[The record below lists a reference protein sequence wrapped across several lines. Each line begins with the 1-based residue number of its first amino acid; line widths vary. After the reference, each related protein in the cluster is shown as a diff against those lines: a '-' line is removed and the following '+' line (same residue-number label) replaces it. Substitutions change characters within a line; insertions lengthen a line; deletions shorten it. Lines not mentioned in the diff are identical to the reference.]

1 MPKQTAPLQWSARL
15 VSVIQAA
22 VVIAIISIAFETTV
36 RVEDWVRYRTPI
48 GSAYRSQSDLV
59 VRDADGI
66 HGRPGARYKKWIL
79 NNIGTRGPDV
89 GIPKPA
95 NTTRVALVGASETFG
110 LYESPGRE
118 YPRQLEDSLRRQVAC
133 ASTGPVEV
141 LNTALPGMSL
151 PTVAQN
157 VDRRLRRFEVDFIVF
172 YPTPPQYLDEAL
184 PRAARPDSSN
194 HSPRIPLRPRGVTRL
209 RTQAKALVPSRLKTA
224 MWRRSTARSLAD
236 KPDGWRFEVI
246 PDERLEA
253 YEAGLRSFVGS
264 VRAIGATPVLATHAN
279 MFVGATT
286 RDEALLASWVR
297 FYPRAT
303 GQVIVAFDSA
313 ASAVTVQV
321 AQDSAIPLVDVRHAV
336 RDQAFFSDF
345 SHFTDL
351 GAARVASAMSAVL
364 APLIQ
369 ERCPA
374 SGPNPSL

>member
-1 MPKQTAPLQWSARL
+1 LPKPTTALQWPARL
-15 VSVIQAA
+15 RSLVQGAIVLVI
-22 VVIAIISIAFETTV
+22 VSIAFETTV
-36 RVEDWVRYRTPI
+36 RMEDWIRYRTPM
-48 GSAYRSQSDLV
+48 GARYRSQSDLV

-66 HGRPGARYKKWIL
+66 HGRSGARYKKWIL

-110 LYESPGRE
+110 LSESPGQE

-133 ASTGPVEV
+133 ASNGPVEV
-141 LNTALPGMSL
+141 LNAALPGMSL
-151 PTVAQN
+151 PTVAQD
-157 VDRRLRRFEVDFIVF
+157 VDRRLRRFEVDFIVL
-172 YPTPPQYLDEAL
+172 YPTPPQYLDEAV

-194 HSPRIPLRPRGVTRL
+194 HPPRVPLRPRGVTRL
-209 RTQAKALVPSRLKTA
+209 RTQVKALVPSRLKTA

-246 PDERLEA
+246 PNERIEA

-264 VRAIGATPVLATHAN
+264 VREIGATPVLATHAN
-279 MFVGATT
+279 LFVSAAPH
-286 RDEALLASWVR
+286 DEALLASWVR

-303 GQVIVAFDSA
+303 GQVIVAFDSV
-313 ASAVTVQV
+313 ASAVTTQV
-321 AQDSAIPLVDVRHAV
+321 AQDSAIPLVDVRRAV
-336 RDQAFFSDF
+336 RDPAFFSDF

-369 ERCPA
+369 ERCPVP
-374 SGPNPSL
+374 GLNPSL